1 MGRLIDAEKAKTD
14 LKHWCMETAI
24 NNIEAGICFPGDVY
38 ADVAQNRID
47 VWIDN
52 IPTVDAVEVVRCKD
66 CVLRWSACP
75 MVVRSMDENGG
86 LRVSF
91 FTEDDDY
98 CSRGKK

>member
-1 MGRLIDAEKAKTD
+1 MAR
-14 LKHWCMETAI
+14 
-24 NNIEAGICFPGDVY
+24 Y
-38 ADVAQNRID
+38 ID
-47 VWIDN
+47 VEKINLPEGFFNKVDN
-52 IPTVDAVEVVRCKD
+52 VPKFYEWVETIPTADAVEVVRCKD